1 MQSISD
7 GTLNA
12 LVIAALIVFAMV
24 QLARMIERHSPMNR
38 DDYSVEWPAEP
49 ERPSDAGDFARCR
62 LCHLDHPST
71 GIVGPTLLDGDEG
84 IA

>member
-1 MQSISD
+1 VPLTLDRMEYQMQSISD

-38 DDYSVEWPAEP
+38 DDY
-49 ERPSDAGDFARCR
+49 
-62 LCHLDHPST
+62 
-71 GIVGPTLLDGDEG
+71 
-84 IA
+84 